1 MTLDSM
7 TKPLIFVKALPGFQG
22 VGNWFAFSELK
33 LSTPTRRPSADNP
46 RLYDQPLVFP
56 KNIITLERSMS
67 HFYIDG
73 YNIIALRGLMARL
86 LPV

>member
-67 HFYIDG
+67 
-73 YNIIALRGLMARL
+73 LRLIL
-86 LPV
+86 DDSSV